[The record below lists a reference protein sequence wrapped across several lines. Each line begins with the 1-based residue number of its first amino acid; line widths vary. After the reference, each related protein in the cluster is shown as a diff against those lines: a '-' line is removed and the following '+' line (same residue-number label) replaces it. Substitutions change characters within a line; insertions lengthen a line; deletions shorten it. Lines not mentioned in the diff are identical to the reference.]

1 MATWLLR
8 DISSVGVLLDDIALL
23 LDGLGGTWGSPLLC
37 LVMLLCLWYFDVSR
51 SLYIEP
57 VLLTAHRETQTCDFI

>member
-1 MATWLLR
+1 MVAPR
-8 DISSVGVLLDDIALL
+8 DFVCWCTVLEDIALQP
-23 LDGLGGTWGSPLLC
+23 DGLGGTRGSPLLC